1 MRRKLLFIER
11 MLHGDG
17 NYAFN
22 ALLPIRVRG
31 TFKEIE
37 IRQALEGLQKS
48 HALLNAT
55 VKDDEQGYPWFV
67 VDEANPVKIP
77 IRTFMRNDEDDWQTE
92 SVKEWSKAFDSYKA
106 PLMRLVWIKGELI
119 SELIFVMHH
128 CLFDGR
134 SALMILEEFLQLLDD
149 PDVAIIP
156 ELPISNI
163 SDVVPQSMLN
173 NRFYNI
179 VAKLAIGAAS
189 LTLSLIP
196 SKNRPEVRK
205 NDYLIHWR
213 FDKETTT
220 AFLARCKNENVRA
233 HSVICAIILDA
244 FKQVQRKKAKN
255 KILCPVD
262 IRSFNP
268 QIKKNNIFA
277 FALMI
282 LVSAYPESDFFSNAK
297 AIQKD
302 IDKRMA
308 KLNPYKIIMLFEA
321 AHESLH
327 KIVDFLRHQ
336 KPGNDCMF
344 SNLGKID
351 IPHQYQS
358 FELENIFS
366 PSVMVPEGHAT
377 AFTTSTHMGEIDFS
391 FISNENSLSFEDAKA
406 IKDKMINTI
415 TTLAATKEL
424 SIA

>member
-22 ALLPIRVRG
+22 AILPVKIRG
-31 TFKEIE
+31 TFREAEIQ
-37 IRQALEGLQKS
+37 RALESLQKN

-55 VKDDEQGYPWFV
+55 VKDDVQGEPWFV
-67 VDEANPVKIP
+67 VDKTNPVKIP
-77 IRTFMRNDEDDWQTE
+77 IRTLIRNTEKDWQTE
-92 SVKEWSKAFDSYKA
+92 SVKEWSRAFDGYKE
-106 PLMRLVWIKGELI
+106 PLMRLVWIKGEMV
-119 SELIFVMHH
+119 SEIILVMHH

-134 SALMILEEFLQLLDD
+134 SALMILEEFLQLLDN
-149 PDVAIIP
+149 PNAVITP
-156 ELPISNI
+156 EVSISGI
-163 SDVVPQSMLN
+163 KDVVPESMLN
-173 NRFYNI
+173 NRFHNI
-179 VAKLAIGAAS
+179 VAKLVISAAS
-189 LTLSLIP
+189 LTLSLMP
-196 SKNRPEVRK
+196 SKNQIEERK

-213 FDKETTT
+213 LDKETTS
-220 AFLARCKNENVRA
+220 ALLARCKDENIRVNSA
-233 HSVICAIILDA
+233 ICAIILDA
-244 FKQVQRKKAKN
+244 FKDIRQEKAKN

-262 IRSFNP
+262 IRNFNP

-282 LVSAYPESDFFSNAK
+282 LVSAYPGLDFFSNAR

-308 KLNPYKIIMLFEA
+308 KLNPYKIIMLLEA
-321 AHESLH
+321 AHGSLH

-344 SNLGKID
+344 SNLGKVD
-351 IPHQYQS
+351 IPFKYQS
-358 FELENIFS
+358 FELETIFS

-377 AFTTSTHMGEIDFS
+377 AFTTSTYRGEMDFS
-391 FISNENSLSFEDAKA
+391 FISNVSSLPYEDAKA
-406 IKDKMINTI
+406 IKDKMIRTI
-415 TTLAATKEL
+415 TTLATTEKY

>member
-22 ALLPIRVRG
+22 ALLPVKIKG
-31 TFKEIE
+31 TFRETEIQ
-37 IRQALEGLQKS
+37 QALEGLQRN

-55 VKDDEQGYPWFV
+55 VKDDEQGQPWFV

-77 IRTFMRNDEDDWQTE
+77 VRTLIRNSENDWQTE
-92 SVKEWSKAFDSYKA
+92 SVKEWSKAFDGYKA
-106 PLMRLVWIKGELI
+106 PLMRLVWIKGETV
-119 SELIFVMHH
+119 SEIILVMHH

-134 SALMILEEFLQLLDD
+134 SALMILEEFLQLLDN
-149 PDVAIIP
+149 PNVYIAP
-156 ELPISNI
+156 EIPISGI
-163 SDVVPQSMLN
+163 KDVIPQSMLN
-173 NRFYNI
+173 NKFHSI
-179 VAKLAIGAAS
+179 VAKIVIGAAS
-189 LTLSLIP
+189 LTLSLMP
-196 SKNRPEVRK
+196 SKNQLEERK

-213 FDKETTT
+213 LDKETTS
-220 AFLARCKNENVRA
+220 ALLARCKDENVRA

-244 FKQVQRKKAKN
+244 FKHVQQEKAKN

-282 LVSAYPESDFFSNAK
+282 LVSAYPGLDFFSNAK

-302 IDKRMA
+302 IDERMA
-308 KLNPYKIIMLFEA
+308 KLNPYKIIMLLEA
-321 AHESLH
+321 AHGSLH

-351 IPHQYQS
+351 IPYKYQS
-358 FELENIFS
+358 FELETIFS

-377 AFTTSTHMGEIDFS
+377 AFTTSTHRGEMDFS
-391 FISNENSLSFEDAKA
+391 FISNESSLPYEDAKA
-406 IKDKMINTI
+406 IQDKMINTI
-415 TTLAATKEL
+415 TTLATTEKL